1 MKCPACPIQTGSCVG
16 ECPGS
21 GFFCAVAA
29 RDESGR
35 KHVVGRSKYPCPG
48 STAPAREYRR
58 GKPVMR
64 LGERQKPRANCKG
77 CGTA

>member
-1 MKCPACPIQTGSCVG
+1 MVPTPTPEDLAALDRVVARTGHTRFRELVESRP
-16 ECPGS
+16 EYWH
-21 GFFCAVAA
+21 AVH
-29 RDESGR
+29 RLDGR
-35 KHVVGRSKYPCPG
+35 R
-48 STAPAREYRR
+48 AYRR